1 MENKICRVFSTAS
14 KGSIDSSYSYLCDD
28 CFQICFY
35 TYQDPK
41 QREFGALELKYS
53 EWKRN

>member
-53 EWKRN
+53 E